1 MYHTLIY
8 TRWWNERWGQGQYH
22 FSNQYQ
28 DSQNVK
34 LGVGHKM
41 PNKGSKIDKL
51 GVRKIAATKW
61 QQERMLKPILGTDL
75 QFCSRKPFCFYLH
88 DLSKHGYQPA
98 VNSQVQ
104 EFAIVVINHVQP

>member
-1 MYHTLIY
+1 MKLNPTVL
-8 TRWWNERWGQGQYH
+8 NESCITHLYIHDDELNHEWGR
-22 FSNQYQ
+22 S
-28 DSQNVK
+28 VK

-104 EFAIVVINHVQP
+104 EFAIVVINHMQP